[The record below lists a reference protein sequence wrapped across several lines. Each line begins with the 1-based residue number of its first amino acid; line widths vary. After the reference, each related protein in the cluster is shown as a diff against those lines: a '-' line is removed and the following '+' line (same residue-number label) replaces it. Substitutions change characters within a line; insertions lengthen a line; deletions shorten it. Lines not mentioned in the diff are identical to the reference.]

1 MMAILVVHRRFVRA
15 DVRPPMTSDSPRPE
29 LSLTTILAKWMSS
42 DLVLSLLSDFVEAML
57 KAVDL
62 LLQDVS

>member
-1 MMAILVVHRRFVRA
+1 MDDSFGR
-15 DVRPPMTSDSPRPE
+15 TSDSPRPE

-42 DLVLSLLSDFVEAML
+42 DLALSLLSDFVEAML